1 LAPRRSSLKSLIKTF
16 QRGNC
21 TSLTLTYDANKLTP
35 CASRL
40 LTESLLSK
48 VRTIQAKAAEKI
60 TRAAAG
66 RGVPAGALYRAVGI
80 DPEMLN
86 DPDARIPFAQIVA
99 LYEQAATLT
108 GDDAFGL
115 HVGEHADPTAF
126 DVLGYSVINSPT
138 FGDALDRVVR
148 YNSIWT
154 NGSCFT
160 VETVNGQTRVVY
172 LYLDDA
178 IQERRQDAEM
188 TFAALAVLGRRVT
201 NVDWS
206 PSEIRFQHQQP
217 RETTEHERIFQCPI
231 FFAATTNEV
240 VFDSVYS
247 SLPIIKADPSL
258 CALLDRHARELLARY
273 PREDSLVE
281 RIRTLLKDELNGGD
295 ASLEVVAE
303 RLGMSARTL
312 QRKLQASGTSHQ
324 ELLDEMRRDLAVRY
338 LREPGMAVC
347 EVAYLLGFS
356 ESSAFHRAFKRW
368 TGTTPSEFRRR

>member
-1 LAPRRSSLKSLIKTF
+1 MSLTKTF
-16 QRGNC
+16 RQGDC
-21 TSLTLTYDANKLTP
+21 TSLQVTYDANKLTAG
-35 CASRL
+35 ASRL

-48 VRTIQAKAAEKI
+48 VRTIQAKAADKI
-60 TRAAAG
+60 ARAAAA
-66 RGVPAGALYRAVGI
+66 RGVQAAALYQAVGM
-80 DPEMLN
+80 DPAVLN
-86 DPDARIPFAQIVA
+86 DPDSRIPFAQIVA

-108 GDDAFGL
+108 GDDALGM

-138 FGDALDRVVR
+138 FGDALERVVR

-154 NGSCFT
+154 NGSCFS
-160 VETVNGQTRVVY
+160 VETVNGQARIVY
-172 LYLDDA
+172 LYLDDS
-178 IQERRQDAEM
+178 IRERRQDVEM
-188 TFAALAVLGRRVT
+188 TFAALVVLGRRVT

-206 PSEIRFQHQQP
+206 PSEIRFQHERP
-217 RETTEHERIFQCPI
+217 RETAEHGRIFQCPI
-231 FFAATTNEV
+231 VFAATTNEV
-240 VFDSVYS
+240 VFDSVYLH
-247 SLPIIKADPSL
+247 LPIVKADPSL
-258 CALLDRHARELLARY
+258 CALLDRHANELLARY

-281 RIRTLLKDELNGGD
+281 RIRTLMKDELNGGD

-312 QRKLQASGTSHQ
+312 QRKLNASGTSHQ
-324 ELLDEMRRDLAVRY
+324 EILDEMGRDLAVRY
-338 LREPGMAVC
+338 LREPAMAVC

>member
-1 LAPRRSSLKSLIKTF
+1 M
-16 QRGNC
+16 
-21 TSLTLTYDANKLTP
+21 LTLTYDANKLTP

-40 LTESLLSK
+40 LTESLVSK

-60 TRAAAG
+60 TRAAAV
-66 RGVPAGALYRAVGI
+66 RGVPAGALYRAVGM
-80 DPEMLN
+80 DPEVLN

-154 NGSCFT
+154 NGSCFSL
-160 VETVNGQTRVVY
+160 ETVNGQTRIVY
-172 LYLDDA
+172 LYLDES
-178 IQERRQDAEM
+178 IRERRQDAEM

-201 NVDWS
+201 SVDWS
-206 PSEIRFQHQQP
+206 PSEIRFQHERP
-217 RETTEHERIFQCPI
+217 KDTAEHERIFQCPI
-231 FFAATTNEV
+231 LFGATTNEFLFNSIYLELAIV
-240 VFDSVYS
+240 
-247 SLPIIKADPSL
+247 KADPSL
-258 CALLDRHARELLARY
+258 CALLDRHAGELLARY

-281 RIRTLLKDELNGGD
+281 RIRALMKDELNGGD

-324 ELLDEMRRDLAVRY
+324 ELLDEMRHALALRY
-338 LREPGMAVC
+338 LREPEMAVC